1 MTAALQSRPACL
13 VYGAILGAVLALWWT
28 RRQIPVS
35 PLSVAFQHA
44 QPDAGISEATPV
56 TPGELAA
63 KVRAATKDLDL
74 PDDKAWLKANK
85 AHVDGLTTGKVTR
98 EQDVKGQ
105 STVTAAALPDPC
117 AAATATSAAAG
128 AAQSSKPP
136 ETCAAAIAY
145 DWHSTRPDGSPDGR
159 FTLHDPAPGHPGSA
173 TFTARQS
180 FSLAIANISQD
191 GSPLRQEQLALTEV
205 DPETGKVIGPATVS
219 DLRYSYVPLHPPP
232 AWHVGALVAVDLR
245 GIGQAQSA
253 FTGPIAFGAI
263 VERRAIGPIWAG
275 GFALSNG
282 TIGASAG
289 LAW

>member
-28 RRQIPVS
+28 HRQIPVS
-35 PLSVAFQHA
+35 PLSIAFQHA

-63 KVRAATKDLDL
+63 KVREATKDLDL

-85 AHVDGLTTGKVTR
+85 AHVDGLTTGKATR
-98 EQDVKGQ
+98 EQTVTGQ
-105 STVTAAALPDPC
+105 STVT
-117 AAATATSAAAG
+117 
-128 AAQSSKPP
+128 
-136 ETCAAAIAY
+136 AAAIAY